1 MDEGSVED
9 ISERFAAPALKAHR
23 TPETMNGRITFTQ
36 PKMHRQGTVQ
46 TFKFREHALA
56 EMLQRLTAD
65 LRCQTLESLNP
76 QAVISS
82 CLQ

>member
-1 MDEGSVED
+1 MQD
-9 ISERFAAPALKAHR
+9 ISERFTSPALKAHR

-36 PKMHRQGTVQ
+36 PQMHRQGTVQ

-56 EMLQRLTAD
+56 EMLQRLAAD
-65 LRCQTLESLNP
+65 LCCQTLESLNP
-76 QAVISS
+76 QAVIRG